1 MNEFRRDVP
10 LDHTTPYWFVEMGPI
25 PDKPDWHQELYR
37 FQSYPFPTVGAAIR
51 FATRH
56 RELDPDRDIA
66 IRTPEGTYVA

>member
-37 FQSYPFPTVGAAIR
+37 FQSYPFPTVQAAIR
-51 FATRH
+51 FADSH
-56 RELDPDRDIA
+56 REPGRQIS
-66 IRTPEGTYVA
+66 IRTQEGTYVA